1 MSDSENHKV
10 VISKETVTRLLS
22 DVKDLIK
29 NPLTDENIFYIHD
42 DLDMLKGYALIFG
55 PADCMYW
62 GGAYLFEFQFPT
74 NYPYSPPRVT
84 YCTND
89 GVTRFNPNLYRNGKV
104 CVSILNTWRGE
115 QWTSCQTIRSVL
127 LTLLTLFHKDPII
140 NEPGFKKDDK
150 EASSYNKILEYKNYE
165 VAIIGMLT
173 KKYLPQQFTAFH
185 CFIREYFMKN
195 AESYKKD
202 LEKKADSK
210 SAKMIRIRLYSM
222 SAKLDYSNL
231 YDFFMT
237 CCYKPLIID
246 KLDNFYVDNPDNIFD
261 LDEDSNIIVKVS

>member
-1 MSDSENHKV
+1 MSKVENEKV
-10 VISKETVTRLLS
+10 VITKETVTRLLS

-29 NPLTDENIFYIHD
+29 NPLTDEDIFYIHD

-55 PADCMYW
+55 PKDCMYW
-62 GGAYLFEFQFPT
+62 GGAYLFEFAFPT

-104 CVSILNTWRGE
+104 CVSILNTWKGE
-115 QWTSCQTIRSVL
+115 QWSSCQTIRSVL
-127 LTLLTLFHKDPII
+127 MTLLTLFHNDPII

-150 EASSYNKILEYKNYE
+150 EAVSYNKILEYKNYE

-173 KKYLPQQFTAFH
+173 KKHLPHQFLPFH
-185 CFIREYFMKN
+185 SFIKEYFVKN
-195 AESYKKD
+195 AEAYKKD
-202 LEKKADSK
+202 LEKKAK
-210 SAKMIRIRLYSM
+210 RKTAKTITIRLYSM

-231 YDFFMT
+231 YEFFT
-237 CCYKPLIID
+237 TYCYNPLIVD
-246 KLDNFYVDNPDNIFD
+246 KQDNLCLDNRDDIFD
-261 LDEDSNIIVKVS
+261 FDDESNIIVKVS